1 MTQRPGDGGAVDDDG
16 FRAFA
21 HSRLAYLS
29 RVAYLLAGDHHAAE
43 DLVQNTLVRLATAW
57 PKVAAA
63 GDPVAYA
70 RRVLYNEHV
79 STWRRARHLRAERST
94 DTLPDVA
101 DLRRDEADDV
111 VRRLMLERA
120 LRRLT
125 HRQRAVIVLRFFED
139 LSPDD
144 AAEVLGCSPGTVKS
158 QTHHALRRM
167 RELSPELATLVN
179 EMPEA
184 LV

>member
-1 MTQRPGDGGAVDDDG
+1 MDDDG

-29 RVAYLLAGDHHAAE
+29 RVAYLLTGEHHAAE
-43 DLVQNTLVRLATAW
+43 DLLQNTLVRLAVAW

-70 RRVLYNEHV
+70 RRVLYNERV
-79 STWRRARHLRAERST
+79 STWRAARHLRTEQPTS
-94 DTLPDVA
+94 TLPDVSGPA
-101 DLRRDEADDV
+101 DLADDT

-125 HRQRAVIVLRFFED
+125 HKQRAVIVLRFFED
-139 LSPDD
+139 LSPED

>member
-1 MTQRPGDGGAVDDDG
+1 MDDDG

-29 RVAYLLAGDHHAAE
+29 RVAYLLTGDHHAAE
-43 DLVQNTLVRLATAW
+43 DLLQNALVRLATAW
-57 PKVAAA
+57 PRVAAA

-79 STWRRARHLRAERST
+79 STWRRGRHLRAERT
-94 DTLPDVA
+94 TAELPDVGG
-101 DLRRDEADDV
+101 RHDEADDA
-111 VRRLMLERA
+111 VRRMMLEHA

-125 HRQRAVIVLRFFED
+125 HKQRAVIVLRFFED
-139 LSPDD
+139 LTPED

-158 QTHHALRRM
+158 QTARALDSLRSR
-167 RELSPELATLVN
+167 LGAVASPEEFTWTS
-179 EMPEA
+179 
-184 LV
+184 

>member
-1 MTQRPGDGGAVDDDG
+1 MTQRPEDGGTVDDDG

-29 RVAYLLAGDHHAAE
+29 RVAYLLTGDHHAAE
-43 DLVQNTLVRLATAW
+43 DLLQNALVRLATAW
-57 PKVAAA
+57 PLVARA

-79 STWRRARHLRAERST
+79 STWRRGRHLRAERPT
-94 DTLPDVA
+94 AVLPDVGG
-101 DLRRDEADDV
+101 RHDEADDA
-111 VRRLMLERA
+111 VRRMMLERA

-125 HRQRAVIVLRFFED
+125 HKQRAVIVLRFFED
-139 LSPDD
+139 LSPED
-144 AAEVLGCSPGTVKS
+144 AAEVLGCSAGTVKS

-167 RELSPELATLVN
+167 RELSPELASLVN